1 MSDPKEAPIRQLFFR
16 FHRRFPYL
24 PMPSLLEYFA
34 IFGGV
39 EEGIRFDFF
48 EDLEQSVERIFALE
62 FEQSSLWVEPAY
74 LNEDPYRS
82 LLTAVAR
89 GDGKMHG
96 VFRRARLGENVGG
109 AILDEMV
116 RRKVLRL
123 EESREAPLRPH
134 PGRPI
139 RKELRRYRIQGKI
152 RFRRPFDRFWFGFV
166 EPFRRELERGESES
180 FMENYRQHRE
190 RAFSLV
196 FEQLSNDLLELEFA
210 RRGDPLLSK
219 GSYWDRYSEFDLLA
233 HTQTGHLVLG
243 ECKYTGRPVSA
254 GELKKLREK
263 AETSGIR
270 ADLFALF
277 SRSGFSR
284 ELHQR
289 KERDLML
296 FELKDFE
303 VLLEE

>member
-1 MSDPKEAPIRQLFFR
+1 MQ
-16 FHRRFPYL
+16 
-24 PMPSLLEYFA
+24 SLLEYFS

-39 EEGIRFDFF
+39 EEQVAFDFF
-48 EDLEQSVERIFALE
+48 EDLDQSVERIFVRE
-62 FEQSSLWVEPAY
+62 FEQACAWVEPAY
-74 LNEDPYRS
+74 LSDDPYRR

-96 VFRRARLGENVGG
+96 VFRRARLSESVGG
-109 AILDEMV
+109 ALLDEMV
-116 RRKVLRL
+116 RRGVLRL

-166 EPFRRELERGESES
+166 ASFRRELERGESGG
-180 FMENYRQHRE
+180 FMENFRQHRE

-196 FEQLSNDLLELEFA
+196 FEQLSNDLLELHFA
-210 RRGDPLLSK
+210 RREDPLLSK
-219 GSYWDRYSEFDLLA
+219 GSYWDRHSEFDLLA
-233 HTQTGHLVLG
+233 HTRNGHLILG

-263 AETSGIR
+263 ADISGIR
-270 ADLFALF
+270 ADRFALF
-277 SRSGFSR
+277 SLSGFSR
-284 ELHQR
+284 ELRQR
-289 KERDLML
+289 KEEGLLL

-303 VLLEE
+303 ALLEA

>member
-1 MSDPKEAPIRQLFFR
+1 MQP
-16 FHRRFPYL
+16 
-24 PMPSLLEYFA
+24 LLEYFSV
-34 IFGGV
+34 FGGV
-39 EEGIRFDFF
+39 EERVHFDFF
-48 EDLEQSVERIFALE
+48 EDLEQSVERVFAGE
-62 FEQSSLWVEPAY
+62 FEQSSLWMEPAY
-74 LNEDPYRS
+74 LSEDPYRR

-96 VFRRARLGENVGG
+96 VFRRAHLSESVGG
-109 AILDEMV
+109 GVLDEMV
-116 RRKVLRL
+116 NRGVLRL
-123 EESREAPLRPH
+123 EESREAPLRPC

-139 RKELRRYRIQGKI
+139 RKELRRYRIQGRI
-152 RFRRPFDRFWFGFV
+152 RFCRPSDRFWFGFV
-166 EPFRRELERGESES
+166 EPFRRELQQGVSAS
-180 FMENYRQHRE
+180 FIENYRQHRE

-196 FEQLSNDLLELEFA
+196 FEQLSNDLLELHFA
-210 RRGDPLLSK
+210 QKQDPLLSK
-219 GSYWDRYSEFDLLA
+219 GSYWDRHSEFDLLA
-233 HTQTGHLVLG
+233 HTREGHLILG

-284 ELHQR
+284 ELRQR
-289 KERDLML
+289 QEKDLLL

-303 VLLEE
+303 VLLEA

>member
-1 MSDPKEAPIRQLFFR
+1 MQP
-16 FHRRFPYL
+16 
-24 PMPSLLEYFA
+24 LLEYFS

-39 EEGIRFDFF
+39 EEKVHFDFF
-48 EDLEQSVERIFALE
+48 EDLEQSVERIFAEE
-62 FEQSSLWVEPAY
+62 FEMSSQWVEPAY
-74 LNEDPYRS
+74 LSEDPYRR

-96 VFRRARLGENVGG
+96 VFRRAHLSESVGG
-109 AILDEMV
+109 ALLDEMV
-116 RRKVLRL
+116 RRGVLRL
-123 EESREAPLRPH
+123 EESREAPLRPQ

-139 RKELRRYRIQGKI
+139 RKELRRYRIQGRV
-152 RFRRPFDRFWFGFV
+152 RFCHPFDRFWFGFV
-166 EPFRRELERGESES
+166 EPFRRELQRGEPAL

-196 FEQLSNDLLELEFA
+196 FEQLSNDLLELHFA
-210 RRGDPLLSK
+210 RRQDPLLSK
-219 GSYWDRYSEFDLLA
+219 GSYWDRHSEFDLLA
-233 HTQTGHLVLG
+233 HTRKGHLILG

-263 AETSGIR
+263 AATSGIR
-270 ADLFALF
+270 ADCFALF

-284 ELHQR
+284 ELGQR
-289 KERDLML
+289 QEKDLLL

-303 VLLEE
+303 VLLEK

>member
-1 MSDPKEAPIRQLFFR
+1 MFDRKEASIRQLFLG

-24 PMPSLLEYFA
+24 SMPSLLEYFA

-39 EEGIRFDFF
+39 KEGIRFDFF
-48 EDLEQSVERIFALE
+48 EDLEQSVERIFGRE
-62 FEQSSLWVEPAY
+62 FTVSSEWVEPGY
-74 LNEDPYRS
+74 LSEEPYRR

-96 VFRRARLGENVGG
+96 VFRQARLGEKVGG
-109 AILDEMV
+109 AIVDEMV
-116 RRKVLRL
+116 HRGVLRL

-166 EPFRRELERGESES
+166 EPFRRELEHGESGA
-180 FMENYRQHRE
+180 FMENYRLHRE

-196 FEQLSNDLLELEFA
+196 FEQLSNDLLELHFA
-210 RRGDPLLSK
+210 RKHDPLLSK
-219 GSYWDRYSEFDLLA
+219 GSYWDRHSEFDLLA
-233 HTQTGHLVLG
+233 HTREGRLILG

-277 SRSGFSR
+277 SRCGFSR
-284 ELHQR
+284 ELRQR
-289 KERDLML
+289 QERDLLL

>member
-1 MSDPKEAPIRQLFFR
+1 
-16 FHRRFPYL
+16 
-24 PMPSLLEYFA
+24 MPSLLEYFA

-39 EEGIRFDFF
+39 EEGVDFDFF
-48 EDLEQSVERIFALE
+48 EDLEQSVERIFARE
-62 FEQSSLWVEPAY
+62 FEKSSQWVEPAY
-74 LNEDPYRS
+74 LSEDPYRS
-82 LLTAVAR
+82 LLMAVAR

-96 VFRRARLGENVGG
+96 VFRRARLSESVGG
-109 AILDEMV
+109 AVLDEMV
-116 RRKVLRL
+116 RRGVLRL

-134 PGRPI
+134 PRRPI
-139 RKELRRYRIQGKI
+139 RKELRRYRIQGRI
-152 RFRRPFDRFWFGFV
+152 RFCRPFDRFWFGFV
-166 EPFRRELERGESES
+166 DPFSRELQCGGFEA

-196 FEQLSNDLLELEFA
+196 FEQLSNDLLEIHFA
-210 RRGDPLLSK
+210 RKQDPLLSK
-219 GSYWDRYSEFDLLA
+219 GSYWDRHSEFDLLA
-233 HTQTGHLVLG
+233 HTQTGHLILG

-284 ELHQR
+284 ELLQR
-289 KERDLML
+289 QEKDLLL

-303 VLLEE
+303 ALLEA